1 VNLGLDGKVALIC
14 GASRGLG
21 RAVADELA
29 AEGAALAL
37 CSRDAERLE
46 AAAAELDALAVAADL
61 GVPGEPTR
69 VVETTLERFGRLDI
83 LVTNTG
89 GPPAG
94 THDTLTLEDWDR
106 ATALLLRS
114 AVELAT
120 AALPGMK
127 ERGWGRILAVTSVAV
142 KQPVDNLILSNSL
155 RAAVTGFAK
164 TLSREVA
171 AYGITVNTILPGY
184 TATERVTEL
193 NRANAERERVECGV
207 SVGLASSLEA
217 LLEQV
222 TGYLE
227 EGYRRVKLKIA
238 PGVDVD
244 RVRAVR
250 AAHPASASSS
260 ATRSGPNSESPP
272 PRACSR
278 RARQT

>member
-1 VNLGLDGKVALIC
+1 VNLGLEGKVALVC

-21 RAVADELA
+21 RAIADELA
-29 AEGAALAL
+29 AEGASLAV

-46 AAAAELDALAVAADL
+46 AAAAELGAFGVAADL
-61 GVPGEPTR
+61 AVPGEPTR
-69 VVETTLERFGRLDI
+69 VVEETVERFGRLDV

-114 AVELAT
+114 TVELAT

-171 AYGITVNTILPGY
+171 ADGITVNTILPGY

-193 NRANAERERVECGV
+193 NRANAEREGVEPEEIQARLEASIPLGRLAEPKEFAALAAF
-207 SVGLASSLEA
+207 LASERATYITGGAFAVDGGWLRG
-217 LLEQV
+217 LL
-222 TGYLE
+222 
-227 EGYRRVKLKIA
+227 
-238 PGVDVD
+238 
-244 RVRAVR
+244 
-250 AAHPASASSS
+250 
-260 ATRSGPNSESPP
+260 
-272 PRACSR
+272 
-278 RARQT
+278 